1 MIGTVITGS
10 SFYHLISY
18 VLEDKKDLSEEQKR
32 EMSLRDGVQHKGRAE
47 ILAFNNCFGDKYEM
61 AEQFRDVARLSKR
74 VEKPAFHLSIR
85 LAEGD
90 HLTKDQLIEL
100 GEALVKEFNVEDHQ
114 YLMVFHK
121 DTREQHFHIVVN
133 RVGLDGKAAS
143 DSNSYRRMAA
153 FCRKQEQKLGL
164 TQVLSPKAFLSKDQQ
179 LIPRQDQR
187 KMKLKDHIRN
197 TLRDVNDYP
206 AFEKA
211 MRALGYTVI
220 KGRGISFI
228 DGKKVKIKGSDV
240 GFSLSKIEKILS
252 LKKELA
258 NKQLEQ
264 KNIESL
270 SRRQSGKNIHY
281 TDNDQFQ
288 YNTGSPLMLGIQNLT
303 NLIEWLLQPEMTGN
317 FIPYELTQEAFDR
330 KRKRKKKGP
339 SL

>member
-1 MIGTVITGS
+1 MIGTVVTGS

-18 VLEDKKDLSEEQKR
+18 VLEDKKDLSETQKK
-32 EMSLRDGVQHKGRAE
+32 EVSLRDGVQHKDRAE

-74 VEKPAFHLSIR
+74 VEKAVFHLSIR

-121 DTREQHFHIVVN
+121 DTREQHFHIVAN

-143 DSNSYRRMAA
+143 DSNSYKRMAA
-153 FCRKQEQKLGL
+153 FCRKQEQRLGL
-164 TQVLSPKAFLSKDQQ
+164 TQVLSPKAFLSKDRQ

-187 KMKLKDHIRN
+187 KIKLKEHIQKI
-197 TLRDVNDYP
+197 LKEVNDYP
-206 AFEKA
+206 AFENA
-211 MRALGYTVI
+211 MHSLGYTVI
-220 KGRGISFI
+220 KGIGISFI

-240 GFSLSKIEKILS
+240 GFSLSKIERILS
-252 LKKELA
+252 LKTELA

-264 KNIESL
+264 KNIESY
-270 SRRQSGKNIHY
+270 SRKQSGKNIHY
-281 TDNDQFQ
+281 QDDDRLQ
-288 YNTGSPLMLGIQNLT
+288 YNNGSPLSLGIQNLT

-317 FIPYELTQEAFDR
+317 SIPYELTQEAYDR
-330 KRKRKKKGP
+330 RQKRKKKGR
-339 SL
+339 SH

>member
-1 MIGTVITGS
+1 MIGTVVTGG

-32 EMSLRDGVQHKGRAE
+32 EISLRDGVQHKDRAE
-47 ILAFNNCFGDKYEM
+47 ILAFNNCVGDKYEM
-61 AEQFRDVARLSKR
+61 AEQFRDVARLSRR

-100 GEALVKEFNVEDHQ
+100 GEALVKEFNVADHQ

-121 DTREQHFHIVVN
+121 DTREQHFHIVAN
-133 RVGLDGKAAS
+133 RVGIDGKAAS

-164 TQVLSPKAFLSKDQQ
+164 TQVLSPKSFLSKDQQ
-179 LIPRQDQR
+179 LIPRKDQR
-187 KMKLKDHIRN
+187 KIKLKDHIRN
-197 TLRDVNDYP
+197 TLRNVNDYP
-206 AFEKA
+206 AFEKV
-211 MRALGYTVI
+211 MRSLGYTVI

-240 GFSLSKIEKILS
+240 GFSLSKIERILS

-258 NKQLEQ
+258 NKQQTQ
-264 KNIESL
+264 KNFESL
-270 SRRQSGKNIHY
+270 SRKKSGKNIHCV
-281 TDNDQFQ
+281 DDDRLQ
-288 YNTGSPLMLGIQNLT
+288 YNSGSSLTLGIQNLA

-317 FIPYELTQEAFDR
+317 TLPYELTQEAYDR
-330 KRKRKKKGP
+330 KQKRKQRRQ

>member
-1 MIGTVITGS
+1 MIGTVVTGS

-18 VLEDKKDLSEEQKR
+18 VLEDKRDLSEEQKR
-32 EMSLRDGVQHKGRAE
+32 EMSLRDGVQHKDRAE

-74 VEKPAFHLSIR
+74 VEKAAFHLSIR
-85 LAEGD
+85 LADGD
-90 HLTKDQLIEL
+90 YLTKDQLIEL

-121 DTREQHFHIVVN
+121 DTREQHFHIVAN

-143 DSNSYRRMAA
+143 DSNSYRRMAD

-179 LIPRQDQR
+179 LIPREDQR
-187 KMKLKDHIRN
+187 KIKLKDHIRN
-197 TLRDVNDYP
+197 TLRDANDYP

-211 MRALGYTVI
+211 MRSLGYTVI

-240 GFSLSKIEKILS
+240 GFSLSKIERILS
-252 LKKELA
+252 LKKELV
-258 NKQLEQ
+258 NKQQEQ
-264 KNIESL
+264 KNFESF
-270 SRRQSGKNIHY
+270 SRKQSGKNIHY
-281 TDNDQFQ
+281 QDDDRLQ
-288 YNTGSPLMLGIQNLT
+288 YNTSSPPSLIIQNLT
-303 NLIEWLLQPEMTGN
+303 NLIECLLQPEMTDN
-317 FIPYELTQEAFDR
+317 AIPYELTQEGYDR
-330 KRKRKKKGP
+330 RQKRKKKGL
-339 SL
+339 SH

>member
-18 VLEDKKDLSEEQKR
+18 VLEDKRDLSEERKR
-32 EMSLRDGVQHKGRAE
+32 EMSLRDAVQHKDRAE

-100 GEALVKEFNVEDHQ
+100 GEALVKEFNVADHQ

-121 DTREQHFHIVVN
+121 DTREQHFHIVAN

-187 KMKLKDHIRN
+187 KVKLKDHIQN
-197 TLRDVNDYP
+197 TLRKVNNYP

-211 MRALGYTVI
+211 MHSLGYTII

-228 DGKKVKIKGSDV
+228 DGKKVKIKGSEV
-240 GFSLSKIEKILS
+240 GFSLSKIERILS

-264 KNIESL
+264 KNFESL
-270 SRRQSGKNIHY
+270 SRKQSGEKNHY
-281 TDNDQFQ
+281 TDNDRPQ
-288 YNTGSPLMLGIQNLT
+288 YNSGSPLVLGIQNLA
-303 NLIEWLLQPEMTGN
+303 NLIELLLQPEMTGN
-317 FIPYELTQEAFDR
+317 TIPYELTQEAYDREQKR
-330 KRKRKKKGP
+330 KRKRQ
-339 SL
+339 SH